1 MLCLLAKN
9 CTEAAYTRLV
19 EALCT
24 EHNIMLM
31 KVSIVGTRTM
41 QDIKD
46 QKLFSHFKFDSQN
59 RLGWQILELAKS
71 RQLLLAQHCS
81 YEEHW

>member
-31 KVSIVGTRTM
+31 KVNICRHSHNARN
-41 QDIKD
+41 KD
-46 QKLFSHFKFDSQN
+46 QKLVGHDGIVIGYNTAYPLKM
-59 RLGWQILELAKS
+59 
-71 RQLLLAQHCS
+71 
-81 YEEHW
+81 

>member
-31 KVSIVGTRTM
+31 KVSDTALQMWIYKITCC
-41 QDIKD
+41 
-46 QKLFSHFKFDSQN
+46 
-59 RLGWQILELAKS
+59 W
-71 RQLLLAQHCS
+71 
-81 YEEHW
+81 

>member
-1 MLCLLAKN
+1 MLCFLAKN

-31 KVSIVGTRTM
+31 KVMFI
-41 QDIKD
+41 
-46 QKLFSHFKFDSQN
+46 HFASKV
-59 RLGWQILELAKS
+59 
-71 RQLLLAQHCS
+71 
-81 YEEHW
+81 

>member
-31 KVSIVGTRTM
+31 KVSTQAHTHTHTTCKIGMSLVRLMIILNLVSGWACVKLTR
-41 QDIKD
+41 KE
-46 QKLFSHFKFDSQN
+46 N
-59 RLGWQILELAKS
+59 RARW
-71 RQLLLAQHCS
+71 
-81 YEEHW
+81 

>member
-46 QKLFSHFKFDSQN
+46 QKLFSHFF
-59 RLGWQILELAKS
+59 
-71 RQLLLAQHCS
+71 C
-81 YEEHW
+81 